1 MKNSNL
7 RVIENEMETSQMS
20 DANDGLRS
28 ILNIQQILPLVADID
43 DPKLDCLQFGMVFH
57 RFAVIDPDIV
67 RLSATVMLVKLT
79 RNLLKSNA
87 WQG

>member
-28 ILNIQQILPLVADID
+28 ILNIQQILPLVADVD
-43 DPKLDCLQFGMVFH
+43 DP
-57 RFAVIDPDIV
+57 
-67 RLSATVMLVKLT
+67 
-79 RNLLKSNA
+79 
-87 WQG
+87 